1 MLMHN
6 ENDRNT
12 VVGGLVLAVLFF
24 AMVISYGGSKISDK
38 AQVGSYSLSATFNQ
52 VDGLFVGDEVRLSG
66 IRVGKVGA
74 QHLDKNF
81 RAVVTLDID
90 DNVELPLDS
99 SVSIHTDGLF
109 GSKFVVLEP
118 GGEMDALK
126 HGQSIDYTQD
136 AVIVSELLDL
146 IISEGKAKAN
156 KPKNP
161 QKNPPKNPKE
171 SN

>member
-6 ENDRNT
+6 ENDRNA
-12 VVGGLVLAVLFF
+12 VVGGLVLAVLVF
-24 AMVISYGGSKISDK
+24 AMAISYGGSKISDK

-52 VDGLFVGDEVRLSG
+52 VDGLFVGDEVRLGG
-66 IRVGKVGA
+66 IRVGKVAA
-74 QHLDKNF
+74 QRLDNNF

-90 DNVELPLDS
+90 SNVELPLDS
-99 SVSIHTDGLF
+99 SAAIHTDGLF
-109 GSKFVVLEP
+109 GSKFVVLDP
-118 GGEMDALK
+118 GGEMDLLE

-136 AVIVSELLDL
+136 AVIVSDLLDL

-156 KPKNP
+156 KTKNP
-161 QKNPPKNPKE
+161 QKNLKE